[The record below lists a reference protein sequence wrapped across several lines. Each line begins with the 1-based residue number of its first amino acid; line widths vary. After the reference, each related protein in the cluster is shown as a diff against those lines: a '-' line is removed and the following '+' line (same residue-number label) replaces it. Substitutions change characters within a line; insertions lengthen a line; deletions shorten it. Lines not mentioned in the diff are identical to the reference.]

1 MGLAMAAAGATR
13 RGVLA
18 AGAAAGAALA
28 CRPPGGG
35 GSGGG
40 GPRTGPVEIKLSSW
54 NYRSDLVREYLDAFE
69 QQNPDIKAS
78 GPEDGPS
85 SDPYRKRLDTQ
96 FLAGEPL
103 DAVYLRDEDVA
114 EWAEAKWIRP
124 LDDLPGSKD
133 LERDEYPF
141 VREQTHHKGQRFG
154 TIYYVG
160 PQVFMYNREHLR
172 KAGEGRPAETYDAL
186 RELGLTLKRRGVAE
200 FPIWGQ
206 PGEGQL
212 AARDGVE
219 RGVTLWTT
227 MRDEFR
233 RSRGQ

>member
-1 MGLAMAAAGATR
+1 MGPAAAAGASR
-13 RGVLA
+13 RSVLA
-18 AGAAAGAALA
+18 AGAAAGAGLA
-28 CRPPGGG
+28 RRPPAGGG
-35 GSGGG
+35 GGDGGGG

-54 NYRSDLVREYLDAFE
+54 NYRSDLVREHLDAFE
-69 QQNPDIKAS
+69 QQNPDVKVS

-85 SDPYRKRLDTQ
+85 GDPYRQRLNTQ

-141 VREQTHHKGQRFG
+141 VREQTHYKGQRFG

-160 PQVFMYNREHLR
+160 PQVYMYNREHLR

-212 AARDGVE
+212 EVAYLASGKRFFDGQ
-219 RGVTLWTT
+219 L
-227 MRDEFR
+227 
-233 RSRGQ
+233 